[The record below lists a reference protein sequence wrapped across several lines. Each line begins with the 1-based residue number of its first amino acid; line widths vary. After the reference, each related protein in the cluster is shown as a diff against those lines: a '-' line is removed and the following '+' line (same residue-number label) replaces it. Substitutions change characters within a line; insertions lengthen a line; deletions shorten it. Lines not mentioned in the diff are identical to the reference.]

1 MKLTKLTEDIYLYED
16 YITKEEC
23 SSVIALLNDLEEN
36 EEDYWKG
43 ISFYESY
50 SARYPYDGEPI
61 LEKFNL
67 SPTWFTDLKNR
78 FRQSAADVANKSF
91 EDMSQISFHVQRW
104 LPGAFAPKH
113 SDNSDHEGKMG
124 AFTRSRYAGFLY
136 LNDDFEGGTLK
147 FDARHGE
154 LPMEIVPKAGSFLI
168 FHGGHKNMHEVTV
181 VKKSARYTLG
191 SFWDDREESDYP
203 EEVRAAWAEELAGVR
218 AMQKGEQKEW
228 KDIRDKGLRLSP
240 YGATIPASEVE
251 DINE

>member
-23 SSVIALLNDLEEN
+23 SSVIRLLNKLEQN

-43 ISFYESY
+43 ISFYESS

-61 LEKFNL
+61 LQEFNL

-147 FDARHGE
+147 FDAKHGE
-154 LPMEIVPKAGSFLI
+154 IPLEVVPKAGSFLI

-181 VKKSARYTLG
+181 VKKAARYTLG

-203 EEVRAAWAEELAGVR
+203 EDVRAAWAEELAGVR
-218 AMQKGEQKEW
+218 AMQKGEQEEW

-240 YGATIPASEVE
+240 DGATIPASEVE
-251 DINE
+251 GN

>member
-1 MKLTKLTEDIYLYED
+1 MNLIKLSDDIFLYED
-16 YITKEEC
+16 FITPEEC
-23 SSVIALLNDLEEN
+23 TSVINVLKELEETDD
-36 EEDYWKG
+36 DYWKG

-67 SPTWFTDLKNR
+67 SNTWFTDIQEK
-78 FRQSAADVANKSF
+78 FKVAAAEVANKNVS
-91 EDMSQISFHVQRW
+91 DMSKISFHVQRW

-113 SDNSDHEGKMG
+113 SDNSDNKGKMG

-147 FDARHGE
+147 FDADHGN

-181 VKKSARYTLG
+181 VKGSSRYTLG

-203 EEVRAAWAEELAGVR
+203 QEVRDEWAKELAEVR
-218 AMQKGEQKEW
+218 AMQKGEQEDW
-228 KDIRDKGLRLSP
+228 KKVREKGLRLTP
-240 YGATIPASEVE
+240 DGYNIPASEVE
-251 DINE
+251 NI

>member
-23 SSVIALLNDLEEN
+23 SSVVALLNSLEKN
-36 EEDYWKG
+36 EEGYWKG
-43 ISFYESY
+43 ISFYESS

-61 LEKFNL
+61 LQEFNL

-113 SDNSDHEGKMG
+113 SDNSDHEGNMG

-147 FDARHGE
+147 FDAKHGE
-154 LPMEIVPKAGSFLI
+154 IPLEVVPKAGSFLI

-181 VKKSARYTLG
+181 VKKAARYTLG

-203 EEVRAAWAEELAGVR
+203 EDVRAAWAEELAGVR
-218 AMQKGEQKEW
+218 EMQKGEQEEW

-240 YGATIPASEVE
+240 DGATIPASEVE
-251 DINE
+251 GN